1 MFPSRFFHFIDRLE
15 KKITG
20 AFSVLVI
27 EDFVRFPGTN
37 FSGQRSMNFLLELI
51 YIFLCHSSTTKEGII
66 LEIVQFFSC

>member
-1 MFPSRFFHFIDRLE
+1 MNVSKSFFHCIDRLE

-27 EDFVRFPGTN
+27 DDGTN

-51 YIFLCHSSTTKEGII
+51 YIFSLSQQHHKRRNNS
-66 LEIVQFFSC
+66 

>member
-1 MFPSRFFHFIDRLE
+1 MNVSKSFFHCIDRLE

-27 EDFVRFPGTN
+27 DDFVLFPGTN

-51 YIFLCHSSTTKEGII
+51 YIFSLSQQHHKRRNNS
-66 LEIVQFFSC
+66 

>member
-1 MFPSRFFHFIDRLE
+1 MNVSKSFFHCIDRLE

-27 EDFVRFPGTN
+27 DDFVLFPGTN

-51 YIFLCHSSTTKEGII
+51 YIFFFVTAAPQKKE
-66 LEIVQFFSC
+66 